1 MTAITKSDEKLK
13 CDNVKVTRKR
23 VRRCADCLQSF
34 SKTKTP
40 FLFKFTLRKLFGL
53 VLGILALVTTHLN
66 ETRAIDFSIHYNKVM
81 NKVAE
86 VDSNRFSPEHE
97 GKLIYLHGRLQVD
110 EPLTEPEYGVSVQA
124 VKLRQRVQMFQW
136 VEKIVDN
143 QLNYEGEWK
152 HKLVDSTKF
161 LRNETHRNPHS
172 FPLESKLYVSEGAR
186 VGEYYISQEYKDTL
200 KDFVQITSDE
210 RPENRNIKM
219 HFGLYYH
226 SDNVWK
232 PDIGDVRV
240 QFAYA
245 GLHEEPISV
254 VGKVVG
260 RTVHPYYNI
269 TNGYHIEYIHPGPKV
284 SLQDLLDTGHRKS
297 IWTIRM
303 FRVISTTLFF
313 LFSHFV
319 LPRRRD
325 GAMTSL
331 IVSISLTSIVTSY
344 VWYWYYPAF
353 SGNLLLT
360 AILCPLILSFILGWW
375 KCSKR

>member
-1 MTAITKSDEKLK
+1 MTAISKSGEKLK
-13 CDNVKVTRKR
+13 CANVQVTRKK
-23 VRRCADCLQSF
+23 VRRCDCFQTF
-34 SKTKTP
+34 KTKSP
-40 FLFKFTLRKLFGL
+40 VWFKFTLRKFFGFI
-53 VLGILALVTTHLN
+53 LGILGIITIHWN
-66 ETRAIDFSIHYNKVM
+66 ETHAIDLNIHYNKAI

-86 VDSNRFSPEHE
+86 VDSNHFSSEHE

-136 VEKIVDN
+136 VESIVEN

-161 LRNETHRNPHS
+161 LRNETHRNPQS
-172 FPLESKLYVSEGAR
+172 FPLESKLYVSEGVR
-186 VGEYYISQEYKDTL
+186 VGEYYMSDEYKNTF
-200 KDFVQITSDE
+200 KDYVQITSDE

-226 SDNVWK
+226 SENVWK

-245 GLHEEPISV
+245 GLHDEPLSV
-254 VGKVVG
+254 VGKLIG
-260 RTVHPYYNI
+260 RTVQPYYNI
-269 TNGYHIEYIHPGPKV
+269 TNGYHIQYIHPGPKV
-284 SLQDLLDTGHRKS
+284 SLEDLLDTGHSKN
-297 IWTIRM
+297 IWTIRIY
-303 FRVISTTLFF
+303 RILSTALFF
-313 LFSHFV
+313 FFSHFV
-319 LPRRRD
+319 LPRCRD
-325 GAMTSL
+325 RVMANV

-353 SGNLLLT
+353 SGNLLFT
-360 AILCPLILSFILGWW
+360 ATLSPCILSFMFGWW
-375 KCSKR
+375 KFSKR